1 MPRKYQIY
9 HQDQG
14 TQRMYVR
21 YEGEERYGC
30 GITEA
35 EIKDE
40 GNAKSNCCWRVC
52 VQGVAH
58 NGLGELKE
66 RVDGFDF
73 W

>member
-1 MPRKYQIY
+1 
-9 HQDQG
+9 
-14 TQRMYVR
+14 MYVR

-40 GNAKSNCCWRVC
+40 GNAKCWRVC

-58 NGLGELKE
+58 NGLGEFKE